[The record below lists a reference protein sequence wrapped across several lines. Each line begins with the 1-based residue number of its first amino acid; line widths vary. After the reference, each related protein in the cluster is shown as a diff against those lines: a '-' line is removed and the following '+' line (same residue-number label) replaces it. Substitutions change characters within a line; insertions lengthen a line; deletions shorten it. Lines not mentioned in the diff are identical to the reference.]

1 MLPPVR
7 IELGTSDIL
16 VWWSTSELTVRLINT
31 FTSPPDTIHLI
42 YVQEAQE
49 VKKTL
54 RSLVNALLILTK
66 SYKSKNQVVHEQRQ
80 FKDPLINVY

>member
-42 YVQEAQE
+42 YVQE
-49 VKKTL
+49 VKETL